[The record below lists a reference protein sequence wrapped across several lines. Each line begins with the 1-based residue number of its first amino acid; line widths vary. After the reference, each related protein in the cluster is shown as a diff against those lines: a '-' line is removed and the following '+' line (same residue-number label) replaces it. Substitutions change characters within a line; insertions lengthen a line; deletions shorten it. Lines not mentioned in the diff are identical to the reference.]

1 MKIVWRRKA
10 RSEVDA
16 IVAYISKESPRG
28 AVRIRDQILAMVSLL
43 EMWPDLGRAAKRD
56 LRELVVARTK
66 YVVLYRRLPDK
77 ITIVRVIHGMRRR

>member
-1 MKIVWRRKA
+1 
-10 RSEVDA
+10 
-16 IVAYISKESPRG
+16 
-28 AVRIRDQILAMVSLL
+28 VRIRDQILAMVSLL
-43 EMWPDLGRAAKRD
+43 EMWLDLGRAAKRD